1 MASFGIQIGLWA
13 FIRVWV
19 FNRIFTVHV
28 RLTALMKQN
37 SIYAVT
43 NIYHVY
49 GSHGI
54 MKVSANLQDERT
66 PEKILL
72 YSLVQAMS
80 MKIALTST

>member
-1 MASFGIQIGLWA
+1 MTCSRTQVAPCGDQTRDLS
-13 FIRVWV
+13 IR
-19 FNRIFTVHV
+19 RPI
-28 RLTALMKQN
+28 QN

-43 NIYHVY
+43 NMY

-54 MKVSANLQDERT
+54 MKVSAELQDERN